1 MATYKE
7 IKGVTIQ
14 TKDSD
19 PVVGGVAGGSWS
31 SGGNLNEGRTRSAA
45 SGTQTA
51 TIFGGGTPPTTA
63 DVESY
68 NGSSW
73 TEIAEMNTARAE
85 LMSTG
90 AAPYTATIFFSGH
103 TGTYPTQTIST
114 ANEYWNGSS
123 WTEVAEVNAGRRSG
137 GGAGTAYTAGLF
149 FGGYTGST
157 LVTSTESWNGSSWTE
172 VNDMNTARYFLGGA
186 GSSTSA
192 IAVNGEA
199 SPGQTNKTEEWDGSS
214 WTEVANSPTSTNYVN
229 ATGSANSDVL
239 SMFGPSTG
247 TGTFHWD
254 GASWT
259 EVAEYATGRG
269 GGTAT
274 GSSSAALLSGGN
286 PAPVNASTE
295 EWATA
300 PVTSAILTEG
310 SVFLSGGTT
319 LKGFGKAAGIP
330 ATTWASGPSMNTA
343 RSNGGGWGEQTS
355 GAVAAGVTPS
365 RTAAT
370 EEFDGSSWTEV
381 NDLNSARAYV
391 GAAGANAEAGLLF
404 GGSSPAISPTSGLGL
419 TESWDGST
427 WTEVNDLNSNR
438 REIGG
443 TGQVYTAVLAVGG
456 QGVSPTTTYRAFTE
470 SWDGTN
476 WTEVGDLN
484 SSGSEIACSGS
495 ATSAIAAGGE
505 SPGGPRQNKTES
517 WDGTSWT
524 EIAELNTSRQGC
536 GATGSDNKS
545 SLVFGGYPVTAKTEF
560 WNGSSWTELNDLATG
575 RQAIGDSSIGAV
587 AAFAGGG
594 NTPPYTA
601 DTELWT
607 ADSALADI
615 SFD

>member
-14 TKDSD
+14 TLSED
-19 PVVGGVAGGSWS
+19 PVVGGVAGGTWS

-85 LMSTG
+85 LCATG

-103 TGTYPTQTIST
+103 TGTYPTQNPST

-123 WTEVAEVNAGRRSG
+123 WTEIAEVNAARRAG

-157 LVTSTESWNGSSWTE
+157 LVTSTESWNGSAWTE
-172 VNDMNTARYFLGGA
+172 VNEMNTARYFLGGA

-199 SPGQTNKTEEWDGSS
+199 SPGVSNKTEEWDGTN
-214 WTEVANSPTSTNYVN
+214 WTEVANSPTSINYAN
-229 ATGSANSDVL
+229 ATGSANSDIL

-295 EWATA
+295 EWAIA
-300 PVTSAILTEG
+300 PVTAAILTEG
-310 SVFLSGGTT
+310 SIFLSGGTT

-330 ATTWASGPSMNTA
+330 SGVWASGGNLNQAKYANVTMGSNTEAVTYGGYKESPNAILDQTENYNGTSWTEVNEMNTGRFNHAGAGVYSSAIAFGGEKSGPANATETELWDGTSWTEVNELNTA
-343 RSNGGGWGEQTS
+343 RRVTGGSGDSSTSALCFGGYPNPS
-355 GAVAAGVTPS
+355 GAL
-365 RTAAT
+365 T
-370 EEFDGSSWTEV
+370 ELWDGTSWTEV
-381 NDLNSARAYV
+381 NDLNTSRYQVMGVGTSTNALGVGGNPARAI
-391 GAAGANAEAGLLF
+391 NEK
-404 GGSSPAISPTSGLGL
+404 
-419 TESWDGST
+419 
-427 WTEVNDLNSNR
+427 
-438 REIGG
+438 
-443 TGQVYTAVLAVGG
+443 
-456 QGVSPTTTYRAFTE
+456 
-470 SWDGTN
+470 WDGTS

-484 SSGSEIACSGS
+484 TGRQAGISGGTIGIAL
-495 ATSAIAAGGE
+495 IAGG
-505 SPGGPRQNKTES
+505 SPNKTETES
-517 WDGTSWT
+517 WNGTSWT
-524 EIAELNTSRQGC
+524 EQ
-536 GATGSDNKS
+536 
-545 SLVFGGYPVTAKTEF
+545 
-560 WNGSSWTELNDLATG
+560 NDISTG
-575 RQAIGDSSIGAV
+575 RGQIIGGGVSPAVAAIMAGGEPPAPSIGAS
-587 AAFAGGG
+587 
-594 NTPPYTA
+594 
-601 DTELWT
+601 TEEWT
-607 ADSALADI
+607 VDATLSDVTVS
-615 SFD
+615 

>member
-14 TKDSD
+14 TLDSD

-172 VNDMNTARYFLGGA
+172 VNDMNTARYFFGGA

-300 PVTSAILTEG
+300 PVTAAILKEG
-310 SVFLSGGTT
+310 SIFLSGGTT
-319 LKGFGKAAGIP
+319 LKGFGKAGGIP
-330 ATTWASGPSMNTA
+330 SATWASGGNINEGRNAGASAGT
-343 RSNGGGWGEQTS
+343 QTS
-355 GAVAAGVTPS
+355 ALFSAGDPASAGTTVN
-365 RTAAT
+365 T
-370 EEFDGSSWTEV
+370 ESYNGTSWTEV
-381 NDLNSARAYV
+381 NNLNTARRECSVGSGLSNSAA
-391 GAAGANAEAGLLF
+391 
-404 GGSSPAISPTSGLGL
+404 
-419 TESWDGST
+419 
-427 WTEVNDLNSNR
+427 LN
-438 REIGG
+438 IGG
-443 TGQVYTAVLAVGG
+443 YSGSARLAI
-456 QGVSPTTTYRAFTE
+456 TE
-470 SWDGTN
+470 KWDGTN
-476 WTEVGDLN
+476 WTEVGDMN
-484 SSGSEIACSGS
+484 EAAVFVGSSGSS
-495 ATSAIAAGGE
+495 TSALAWGGSE
-505 SPGGPRQNKTES
+505 PSVVATTES
-517 WDGTSWT
+517 WDGSSWTEVGDLNQARYGGQFCSGQSNLSAMAGGGYHPSSTYLAVTEIFDGTSWT
-524 EIAELNTSRQGC
+524 EVGDLNDARSGNGGTVAGGTTSGL
-536 GATGSDNKS
+536 T
-545 SLVFGGYPVTAKTEF
+545 FGGDSPPATANTEA
-560 WNGSSWTELNDLATG
+560 WNGSSWTEVNNLSNARNQLGGAG
-575 RQAIGDSSIGAV
+575 ASGISAV
-587 AAFAGGG
+587 AFGGG
-594 NTPPYTA
+594 TDTYT
-601 DTELWT
+601 EEWT
-607 ADSALADI
+607 ADNGLADI
-615 SFD
+615 TVS